1 MQEHRVHVPRTARY
15 FTLGAGGADAR
26 QVWFVCH
33 GYGRLAHEFLR
44 EFHVLDDG
52 TRLLVAPEGLSRF
65 YTDHARQL
73 VGASWMTCEDRLAE
87 ITDYVKYLDAVHEH
101 VFRSI
106 QRSVVSVVVLGFSQG
121 AAAAA
126 RWIALGRAVADRLVL
141 WGEVPPAD
149 LDLEYAWA
157 KLRDARL
164 TIVVGNEDQYV
175 DTSQLLKVEARL
187 LEHEIPY
194 ETIMFD
200 GGHRLDGSVL
210 QSLAST

>member
-1 MQEHRVHVPRTARY
+1 MQEHHVHVPRTARY
-15 FTLGAGGADAR
+15 FTLGAGGADTR
-26 QVWFVCH
+26 EVWFVCH

-65 YTDHARQL
+65 YTDHPRQV
-73 VGASWMTCEDRLAE
+73 VGASWMTREDRLAE
-87 ITDYVKYLDAVHEH
+87 ITDYVKYLDTVYEH
-101 VFRSI
+101 VFRSVP
-106 QRSVVSVVVLGFSQG
+106 RSSVTVLVLGFSQG

-126 RWIALGRAVADRLVL
+126 RWISLGRAVADRLVL

-149 LDLEYAWA
+149 LDLEFAWA

-164 TIVVGNEDQYV
+164 TIVVGSEDQYV
-175 DTSQLLKVEARL
+175 DTSQLLKMEARL

-210 QSLAST
+210 QSLASV

>member
-1 MQEHRVHVPRTARY
+1 MQEHHVHVPRTARY

-73 VGASWMTCEDRLAE
+73 VGASWMTREDRLAE
-87 ITDYVKYLDAVHEH
+87 ITDYVKYFDTVYEH
-101 VFRSI
+101 VFRSV
-106 QRSVVSVVVLGFSQG
+106 QRSSVSVFVLGFSQG

-126 RWIALGRAVADRLVL
+126 RWISLGRAVADRLVL

-149 LDLEYAWA
+149 LDLEFAWA
-157 KLRDARL
+157 KLRDSRL
-164 TIVVGNEDQYV
+164 TIVVGREDQYV
-175 DTSQLLKVEARL
+175 DTSQLLKAEARL
-187 LEHEIPY
+187 LEKEIPY

-210 QSLAST
+210 RSLASA

>member
-1 MQEHRVHVPRTARY
+1 MQEHHVHVPRTARY

-65 YTDHARQL
+65 YTDHARRL
-73 VGASWMTCEDRLAE
+73 VGASWMTREDRLAE
-87 ITDYVKYLDAVHEH
+87 ITDYVKYLDTVYEH
-101 VFRSI
+101 VFRSV
-106 QRSVVSVVVLGFSQG
+106 QRSSVSIFVLGFSQG

-126 RWIALGRAVADRLVL
+126 RWISLGRAVADRLVL

-149 LDLEYAWA
+149 LDLEFAWA
-157 KLRDARL
+157 KLRDSRL
-164 TIVVGNEDQYV
+164 TIVVGREDQYV
-175 DTSQLLKVEARL
+175 DTSQLLKAEARL
-187 LEHEIPY
+187 LEKEIPY

-210 QSLAST
+210 RSLASA

>member
-73 VGASWMTCEDRLAE
+73 VGASWMTREDRLAE

-106 QRSVVSVVVLGFSQG
+106 QRSLVSVVVLGFSQG

-149 LDLEYAWA
+149 LDLEFAWA

>member
-1 MQEHRVHVPRTARY
+1 MQEHHVHVPRTARY
-15 FTLGAGGADAR
+15 FTLGAGAEDAR
-26 QVWFVCH
+26 QIWFVCH

-65 YTDHARQL
+65 YTNHQKRLA
-73 VGASWMTCEDRLAE
+73 GASWMTREDRLAE
-87 ITDYVKYLDAVHEH
+87 IADYVKYLDTVYEH
-101 VFRSI
+101 VFRNVG
-106 QRSVVSVVVLGFSQG
+106 RTAVSVVVLGFSQG
-121 AAAAA
+121 AAAAV
-126 RWIALGRAVADRLVL
+126 RWISLGGAVADRLVL

-149 LDLEYAWA
+149 LDLEFAWA
-157 KLRDARL
+157 KLRDSRL
-164 TIVVGNEDQYV
+164 TIVVGNEDRYV

>member
-1 MQEHRVHVPRTARY
+1 MQEHHVHVPRTARY
-15 FTLGAGGADAR
+15 FTLGAGSADAR

-33 GYGRLAHEFLR
+33 GYGRLAHGFLR

-65 YTDHARQL
+65 YTDHVRQV
-73 VGASWMTCEDRLAE
+73 VGASWMTREDRLAE
-87 ITDYVKYLDAVHEH
+87 ITDYVKYLDTVYEH
-101 VFRSI
+101 VFRSVL
-106 QRSVVSVVVLGFSQG
+106 RSSVSVFVLGFSQG

-126 RWIALGRAVADRLVL
+126 RWISSGRAVADRLVL

-149 LDLEYAWA
+149 LDLEFAWA
-157 KLRDARL
+157 RLRDSRL
-164 TIVVGNEDQYV
+164 TIVVGSEDQYV
-175 DTSQLLKVEARL
+175 DASQLLKVEARL

-210 QSLAST
+210 QSLASA